1 MEGILAAVCVMVVT
15 LGWIWY
21 LPSMLYLFR
30 RTRLARKYELH
41 RLEKRRLDLT
51 PYSDHDKCESVR
63 HGKVDLRGDVNAIPT
78 ELGLSVP
85 FIIKEE
91 VVFIRRSKFIEAGNK
106 LIKEIN
112 ELAKKKT
119 NTETERLRILFDI
132 LTLIYDFRAEWEI
145 LRPSEFKELYL
156 ELTSSINLNVTRE
169 ERRAVIKFLIQLIST
184 GNVQEYILPVMGRIY
199 VR

>member
-1 MEGILAAVCVMVVT
+1 MEGILTAVCVMVVT
-15 LGWIWY
+15 LGWLWY
-21 LPSMLYLFR
+21 LPSILYLFR

-41 RLEKRRLDLT
+41 LLEKRRLDLT

-63 HGKVDLRGDVNAIPT
+63 QGKVELRGEVNAIPT
-78 ELGLSVP
+78 ELGLSLP

-91 VVFIRRSKFIEAGNK
+91 EVFIRRTAFIQAKDK

-132 LTLIYDFRAEWEI
+132 LTAMYDFRAEWEV

-156 ELTSSINLNVTRE
+156 ELTSSINLNVTHE
-169 ERRAVIKFLIQLIST
+169 ERRVVIKFFDT
-184 GNVQEYILPVMGRIY
+184 AYKY
-199 VR
+199 W

>member
-15 LGWIWY
+15 LGWLWY
-21 LPSMLYLFR
+21 FPDLLHTFR
-30 RTRLARKYELH
+30 RTRLARKYELYQ
-41 RLEKRRLDLT
+41 LEKRRLDLT

-78 ELGLSVP
+78 ELGLSLP
-85 FIIKEE
+85 FIVKEE
-91 VVFIRRSKFIEAGNK
+91 EVFIRRTAFIQAKDK

-132 LTLIYDFRAEWEI
+132 LILLYDFRAEWEI
-145 LRPSEFKELYL
+145 LRPSEFKEMYL
-156 ELTSSINLNVTRE
+156 ELTSSINLNVTHE
-169 ERRAVIKFLIQLIST
+169 ERRAVIKFFDT
-184 GNVQEYILPVMGRIY
+184 AYKY
-199 VR
+199 W

>member
-1 MEGILAAVCVMVVT
+1 MEGVLAAVCVMVVT
-15 LGWIWY
+15 LGWLWY

-30 RTRLARKYELH
+30 RTRLARKYELYQ
-41 RLEKRRLDLT
+41 LEKRRLDLT

-63 HGKVDLRGDVNAIPT
+63 QGKVDLRGDVNAIPT

-91 VVFIRRSKFIEAGNK
+91 EVFIRRIEFLNAKDK

-132 LTLIYDFRAEWEI
+132 LTLMYDFRTEWEV
-145 LRPSEFKELYL
+145 LRPSEFKEMYL

-169 ERRAVIKFLIQLIST
+169 ERRAVIKFFDT
-184 GNVQEYILPVMGRIY
+184 AYKY
-199 VR
+199 W

>member
-1 MEGILAAVCVMVVT
+1 MEGYLVTILSILVT
-15 LGWIWY
+15 LIWIWY
-21 LPSMLYLFR
+21 LPDFLHTFR
-30 RTRLARKYELH
+30 RTRLARKYELYQ
-41 RLEKRRLDLT
+41 LEKRRLDLT

-91 VVFIRRSKFIEAGNK
+91 VVFIRRIEFIQAKDK
-106 LIKEIN
+106 LVSEIN

-132 LTLIYDFRAEWEI
+132 LTLMYDFRTEWEI

-156 ELTSSINLNVTRE
+156 ELTSTINLNVTRE
-169 ERRAVIKFLIQLIST
+169 ERRAVIKFFDT
-184 GNVQEYILPVMGRIY
+184 AYKY
-199 VR
+199 W

>member
-15 LGWIWY
+15 LSWIWY
-21 LPSMLYLFR
+21 LPSILYFFR

-51 PYSDHDKCESVR
+51 PYSDHDKCESIR

-91 VVFIRRSKFIEAGNK
+91 EVFIRRSKFIQAGNN
-106 LIKEIN
+106 LIAEIN

-119 NTETERLRILFDI
+119 DTETERLRVLFDI
-132 LTLIYDFRAEWEI
+132 FTLLYDFRAEWEI

-169 ERRAVIKFLIQLIST
+169 ERRAVIKFFDT
-184 GNVQEYILPVMGRIY
+184 AYKY
-199 VR
+199 W

>member
-1 MEGILAAVCVMVVT
+1 MEGLVVSIASILVT
-15 LGWIWY
+15 LIWIWY
-21 LPSMLYLFR
+21 LPDFLHTFR
-30 RTRLARKYELH
+30 RTRLARKYELYQ
-41 RLEKRRLDLT
+41 LEKRRLDLT

-63 HGKVDLRGDVNAIPT
+63 HGKVDLRGDVNAIPM
-78 ELGLSVP
+78 ELGLSIP

-132 LTLIYDFRAEWEI
+132 LTLIYDFRAEWEV

-156 ELTSSINLNVTRE
+156 ELTSSIDLNTTHE
-169 ERRAVIKFLIQLIST
+169 ERKAVIKFFDT
-184 GNVQEYILPVMGRIY
+184 AYRY
-199 VR
+199 W

>member
-1 MEGILAAVCVMVVT
+1 MEGILAAVCVMAVT

-21 LPSMLYLFR
+21 LPSILYLFR
-30 RTRLARKYELH
+30 RTRLARKYEL
-41 RLEKRRLDLT
+41 RKLEKRRLDLT

-63 HGKVDLRGDVNAIPT
+63 QGKVDLRGEVNAIPT
-78 ELGLSVP
+78 ELGLSLP

-91 VVFIRRSKFIEAGNK
+91 EVFIRRTAFIQAKDK

-132 LTLIYDFRAEWEI
+132 LTAMYDFRAEWEI
-145 LRPSEFKELYL
+145 LRPSEFKEMYL
-156 ELTSSINLNVTRE
+156 ELTSSINLNVTHE
-169 ERRAVIKFLIQLIST
+169 ERRAVIKFFDT
-184 GNVQEYILPVMGRIY
+184 AYKY
-199 VR
+199 W